1 MTIDRKNAPSADN
14 LPGGALIEPK
24 GRLSQQKIDAMVK
37 FRFGHPDYPLPWQ
50 FEDGYRGSDKYERK
64 YSLAVGLISHPDYA
78 NAGLRFLVNNF
89 VPLGETPT
97 PEGDILRQHLQY
109 RVREEL
115 LRRGDPKEKRT
126 AEDDLQKFAGAA
138 ARNDTPD
145 AQEFRT
151 LVNLFGSSRVVDILY
166 KSRPEFRG
174 IPVDRVKGVL
184 ADYLGDVL
192 LVKGGFKIDDIEP
205 GLQYLSDPNLKE
217 GLVEVIKD
225 SCLTICQQEKKKDP
239 SVNIKVVIRTYLDG
253 VLEEASKFENV
264 DLDEVALEVDNYFD
278 SMFKIQT
285 PPNMV
290 DQLKPGRDF
299 PDIGQLINIKE
310 IEDKKRFVEADDMG
324 LGKSAPPVFV
334 KERQGI
340 KTAVVVAPASVVNDP
355 NTWQTYLSS
364 KVDSD
369 GKQRGYF
376 KEGKEPKVLVVNSLD
391 QLKKPDPNVVLG
403 EGLPNDQVSPEDYDY
418 ILISQ
423 ERLTKPYTEA
433 LLDVDYGMLIVDEVH
448 RLKKLSGGVRAGNL
462 LKLAEKVEGDDKYLV
477 LLSGTPVP
485 NKVEDVGMILKLLY
499 PDQFRDMS
507 DKALVRSIIRGEYID
522 LRSLLIPRMQ
532 TKNIQDS
539 LDLPPLTEEVVKVE
553 LSEIEKEIYGVLLED
568 DEIEAKEKIRILR
581 QFLLNPDLLSV
592 TPGVE
597 SSKVKALSV
606 DLRKKLDTKDRVVVF
621 FSDYIEGVL
630 RGDNSV
636 VSQLDLPEA
645 VEVRVIHGETS
656 QRERDA
662 IAEEFRTTD
671 KKIVL
676 CVSGGTVEVG
686 NDFSRGQA
694 IGHYN
699 SPWTRYQKNQ
709 RTGRVY
715 REGVED
721 EITSTTFV
729 AEETIEV
736 GIEEYTL
743 AKFKAIEKLLKGI
756 PITEIEQGLL
766 EKSEDEDESGLEVNP
781 ELAEYYFSAW
791 DRMRKIFGYVKEI
804 GEADFKKFLADF
816 GQDYA
821 QCYVDLG
828 SRSYQANADRV
839 AGTLID
845 LMAKE
850 KGQKAEEVRIL
861 DVASGPEMLRRHI
874 ADDYASRVVSVDIN
888 PLHFTQNPEAAAG
901 DRAIGSFLKLP
912 FAPGTFDY
920 VNMSL
925 AWHYANF
932 VPSRDQIERLD
943 VLRELHRVLDVGG
956 RAVINSIYSLN
967 IRDEDKLKEVVET
980 VGFRIVPEYTGEA
993 TGGRNYLSTVYT
1005 LEKVH
1010 DLGWTTPEVMQLI
1023 GKENH
1028 DGLKFRRNDAHLRDT
1043 RRILSQFDFGSI
1055 EQGSRS
1061 IPVVFNEDDQ
1071 KVLEEEQAVLSQGEG
1086 LKTEYGTIADI
1097 PRGVVVDSNF
1107 IRVKLGKRYALFRR
1121 LQTAGGV
1128 VVIK

>member
-1 MTIDRKNAPSADN
+1 MTVDRKNGPSIDN
-14 LPGGALIEPK
+14 LPGGTLIEPK
-24 GRLSQQKIDAMVK
+24 MRLPQQKLDALVK
-37 FRFGHPDYPLPWQ
+37 LQFGHPGYPLPMQ
-50 FEDGYRGSDKYERK
+50 FEPGYRKSDRYETK
-64 YSLAVGLISHPDYA
+64 YSIAVGLISHPEYR
-78 NAGLRFLVNNF
+78 NLRFLVTNF
-89 VPLGETPT
+89 VPLGETAT
-97 PEGDILRQHLQY
+97 PEGEILRQHLQY

-115 LRRGDPKEKRT
+115 LRRGDPREKRT
-126 AEDDLQKFAGAA
+126 AEDDLQKFVGAA

-145 AQEFRT
+145 AKEFRT

-166 KSRPEFRG
+166 RSRPEFRG
-174 IPVDRVKGVL
+174 IPVDKVKGVL

-192 LVKGGFKIDDIEP
+192 LVKGGFNIDDIEP

-217 GLVEVIKD
+217 GLIEVIKD
-225 SCLTICQQEKKKDP
+225 SCLTVCQQEKKKNAA
-239 SVNIKVVIRTYLDG
+239 VNIKVVIRTYLDG
-253 VLEEASKFENV
+253 ILDEASKFENV

-285 PPNMV
+285 PHNMV
-290 DQLKPGRDF
+290 GQLKQGRDF
-299 PDIGQLINIKE
+299 PDMGQLINIKE
-310 IEDKKRFVEADDMG
+310 IEDKRRFVEADDMG
-324 LGKSAPPVFV
+324 LGKSAPPVIV
-334 KERQGI
+334 KERLGI
-340 KTAVVVAPASVVNDP
+340 KTAVVIAPASVVNDP
-355 NTWQTYLSS
+355 DTWRAYLS
-364 KVDSD
+364 DRIDPD

-376 KEGKEPKVLVVNSLD
+376 KEGKAPKVLVVDNLN
-391 QLKKPDPNVVLG
+391 QLNPDEADEAQG
-403 EGLPNDQVSPEDYDY
+403 YDY

-433 LLDVDYGMLIVDEVH
+433 LLKIDYGMLIVDEVH
-448 RLKKLSGGVRAGNL
+448 KLKKLSGGARAGNL
-462 LKLAEKVEGDDKYLV
+462 LRLAEKVEGEDKYLV

-499 PDQFRDMS
+499 PDQFRNMS

-553 LSEIEKEIYGVLLED
+553 LSELEKEIYGILLED

-581 QFLLNPDLLSV
+581 QFLLNPDLLNV

-597 SSKVKALSV
+597 SSKVKALSM
-606 DLRKKLDTKDRVVVF
+606 DLRKKLETKDRVIVF

-630 RGDNSV
+630 RGDHSV
-636 VSQLDLPEA
+636 VSQLDLPEG

-662 IAEEFRTTD
+662 ISEEFRTTN

-686 NDFSRGQA
+686 NDYSRGQA

-721 EITSTTFV
+721 EVTSTTFV

-804 GEADFKKFLADF
+804 GEVDFIKFLQDY

-821 QCYVDLG
+821 QCYADLG

-839 AGTLID
+839 AGTLIN
-845 LMAKE
+845 LMVK
-850 KGQKAEEVRIL
+850 QRNQQAEELRIL
-861 DVASGPEMLRRHI
+861 DVASGPEMLKKHMGDEYR
-874 ADDYASRVVSVDIN
+874 SRVVSVDIN
-888 PLHFTQNPEAAAG
+888 PLHFKNNPDVEG
-901 DRAIGSFLKLP
+901 PFNKFVGSFLKLP
-912 FAPGTFDY
+912 FTTGSFDY

-925 AWHYANF
+925 ALHYANF
-932 VPSRDQIERLD
+932 VPSKDQIERLE
-943 VLRELHRVLDVGG
+943 VLRELHRVLAIGG

-967 IRDEDKLKEVVET
+967 IKDEDKLKEVVET

-993 TGGRNYLSTVYT
+993 TAARNYQSTVYT

-1010 DLGWTTPEVMQLI
+1010 DLGWTTSEVMQLI

-1028 DGLKFRRNDAHLRDT
+1028 DGLKFRRNDASLRDT
-1043 RRILSQFDFGSI
+1043 RRILSQFEFTNADEDSGEISY
-1055 EQGSRS
+1055 QT
-1061 IPVVFNEDDQ
+1061 IPVVFNENDQ
-1071 KVLEEEQAVLSQGEG
+1071 QVFQEEQSIISQGEG
-1086 LKTEYGTIADI
+1086 LKTEYGTIANI
-1097 PRGVVVDSNF
+1097 PRAVVIDGNF
-1107 IRVKLGKRYALFRR
+1107 IRVRLGKRYALFRR